1 MRRERHA
8 RPHKPG
14 KNIYFRTASLEL
26 NASGEGRQYFRV
38 SIRKDGPLKRQQRSD
53 AGGHSR
59 SQQTGGPEARI
70 SGQQRGC
77 RGRGMKSVRLQAV
90 GDVLLWIRNNK
101 KPFALVQDELKAKDL
116 LFGNLETVL
125 SESGTESRKR
135 WVNTT
140 PPEAGDYL
148 KDAGFDILSVAN
160 NHTLDMGR
168 EGFEKTL
175 EGLEARGIAYIG
187 GARGD
192 KPPAG
197 LVVERNGIRLGFL
210 GYTSGRFQSPPGVTV
225 AKLKKKAIINDIRAL
240 KSRCDHVV
248 VSLHWGIENTYY
260 PSPDQVRLAHA
271 LIDSGATLVL
281 GHHSHTI
288 QGLERYKDGL
298 IAYSLGNF
306 QFDTEIFKEKIN
318 STMILSVDLD
328 RNGIRDYTITPCVI
342 NSDFQPE
349 VAEGQA
355 REKVQSWIK
364 KCSDRVQNGEVT
376 RQWWF
381 EQIGEDYL
389 VYNLE
394 SYRYRIRQHG
404 LAPLIECGVWLVT
417 PFCLNCY
424 AGLIRQRLRQRDTGG
439 HA

>member
-1 MRRERHA
+1 M
-8 RPHKPG
+8 
-14 KNIYFRTASLEL
+14 TS
-26 NASGEGRQYFRV
+26 
-38 SIRKDGPLKRQQRSD
+38 
-53 AGGHSR
+53 
-59 SQQTGGPEARI
+59 
-70 SGQQRGC
+70 
-77 RGRGMKSVRLQAV
+77 MRLQAV
-90 GDVLLWIRNNK
+90 GDVLLWIRNEK
-101 KPFALVQDELKAKDL
+101 KPFALIQDQFRQKDL

-125 SESGTESRKR
+125 SESGDPSQKR

-148 KDAGFDILSVAN
+148 KDAGFDILSLAN

-175 EGLEARGIAYIG
+175 EGLESRDIAYIG
-187 GARGD
+187 GVRGD
-192 KPPAG
+192 EPPAG

-210 GYTSGRFQSPPGVTV
+210 GYTSGRFRSPPGVTV
-225 AKLKKKAIINDIRAL
+225 SKLKKKAIINDIRAL
-240 KSRCDHVV
+240 KGRCDHIV

-260 PSPDQVRLAHA
+260 PSPDQTRLAHA
-271 LIDSGATLVL
+271 LIDSGATLIL

-288 QGLERYKDGL
+288 QGLERYNGGL

-318 STMILSVDLD
+318 STMILSVDFD
-328 RNGIRDYTITPCVI
+328 RHGIRGYTVTPGVI

-349 VAEGQA
+349 VAKGQT
-355 REKVQSWIK
+355 REKVQRWIAR
-364 KCSDRVQNGEVT
+364 CSDRVQNGEVT

-381 EQIGEDYL
+381 EQISEDYL
-389 VYNLE
+389 AYNLE

-404 LAPLIECGVWLVT
+404 FAPLAECGVWLVT

-424 AGLIRQRLRQRDTGG
+424 AGLIRRRLRGRNTGG
-439 HA
+439 DA